1 MRSNAVTDYQI
12 KEIIRETAVETLREV
27 KNAVGMTKEEYAQR
41 YAETIKMDGKEYRC
55 VRPPRS
61 EADYGQWEFFYN
73 GKWHEVLN
81 YGVRKQLNEKLK
93 K

>member
-1 MRSNAVTDYQI
+1 MTDIETGIMI
-12 KEIIRETAVETLREV
+12 KNMAREMVSTLSV
-27 KNAVGMTKEEYAQR
+27 KN
-41 YAETIKMDGKEYRC
+41 AETIKMDGKEYRC